1 MWNTNCS
8 FCKICICLTLSNPS
22 AFNECTAMSI
32 KFLASLGRIR
42 AQEHYKVLLFSFFFF
57 LWNEVT
63 HASHH
68 VNFIPTLQNA
78 SPCQRHHTWLKQLRS
93 PTQPACTVMDF
104 TQAVQLSVSQDAY
117 GTPDI
122 GTYQKKSMK
131 TACLLFLKNFQENK
145 ARLIHLTPN
154 KIQNIYLS
162 FTKSMPLNSLYHLK
176 FLGGSVRF

>member
-22 AFNECTAMSI
+22 AFNECTAISI
-32 KFLASLGRIR
+32 QFLASLGRIR
-42 AQEHYKVLLFSFFFF
+42 AQEHYKVLLFSFFFI

-68 VNFIPTLQNA
+68 VNLIPTLQNA
-78 SPCQRHHTWLKQLRS
+78 PPCQRHHTWLKQLRS
-93 PTQPACTVMDF
+93 PTQAACTAMDF

-122 GTYQKKSMK
+122 GTYQKHQWKQC
-131 TACLLFLKNFQENK
+131 AFCFLKIFK
-145 ARLIHLTPN
+145 KTWLDSYI
-154 KIQNIYLS
+154 
-162 FTKSMPLNSLYHLK
+162 
-176 FLGGSVRF
+176 

>member
-22 AFNECTAMSI
+22 AFNECTAISI

-42 AQEHYKVLLFSFFFF
+42 AQEHYKVLFFSFFFF

-68 VNFIPTLQNA
+68 ANLIPALQNA
-78 SPCQRHHTWLKQLRS
+78 PPCQRHHTWLKQLRS
-93 PTQPACTVMDF
+93 PTQRACTVMDF

-122 GTYQKKSMK
+122 GTYQKNQQKQC
-131 TACLLFLKNFQENK
+131 AFCFLKIFK
-145 ARLIHLTPN
+145 KTRLDSYI
-154 KIQNIYLS
+154 
-162 FTKSMPLNSLYHLK
+162 
-176 FLGGSVRF
+176 